1 MPTEAP
7 GDGHLLHSQHVRMHP
22 RHVRTD
28 ALAMAVDS
36 AVADYIAGLPG
47 GRREVVRAVHERIR
61 CEVPELD
68 VRMWTR
74 FIGYGTYHYRYAS
87 GREGDWFPIG
97 LTNNK
102 QYVSLYICAADQHG
116 YLAEANAERLG
127 RVNVGK
133 SCIQFRRLDDLDID
147 VAGELARRAADLVA
161 AGRFAM

>member
-7 GDGHLLHSQHVRMHP
+7 TDGHLPHLRRAGLGGV
-22 RHVRTD
+22 
-28 ALAMAVDS
+28 AMTVDS
-36 AVADYIAGLPG
+36 AVADYIAALPD
-47 GRREVVRAVHERIR
+47 GRREIVRAVHERIR
-61 CEVPELD
+61 AEVPELD

-87 GREGDWFPIG
+87 GREGDWFPVG

-102 QYVSLYICAADQHG
+102 QYVSLYICAADQQG

-127 RVNVGK
+127 RVSVGM
-133 SCIQFRRLDDLDID
+133 SCIRFRRLDDLDID
-147 VAGELARRAADLVA
+147 VAGELVRRAANLVA